1 MEKAL
6 QEKSKGILTFGG
18 AYSNHILAAAYAGK
32 KAGLQSIGIIRGESP
47 ALLSPTLQD
56 AQELGMKLIFME
68 REIFRKMKN
77 DQAGLEI
84 DFPDF
89 TIIPEGG
96 YGITGMLGASTIYD
110 LIPKSRYNWILC
122 ACGTG
127 TMMAGLLHASSPEE
141 KVMGIPVL
149 KDYTNMEKEI
159 RSLLPPEDQTKNI
172 FLDHSYHFGGYAK
185 KTGELI
191 YFMNSFYQSYGIPT
205 DFIYTGKLMFALSD
219 LIQKGFF
226 SNGSRIL
233 AIHSGGLQG
242 NRSLKKGI
250 LAF

>member
-1 MEKAL
+1 
-6 QEKSKGILTFGG
+6 
-18 AYSNHILAAAYAGK
+18 
-32 KAGLQSIGIIRGESP
+32 
-47 ALLSPTLQD
+47 
-56 AQELGMKLIFME
+56 
-68 REIFRKMKN
+68 
-77 DQAGLEI
+77 
-84 DFPDF
+84 
-89 TIIPEGG
+89 
-96 YGITGMLGASTIYD
+96 MLGASTIYD

-127 TMMAGLLHASSPEE
+127 TMMAGLLHASSSEE
-141 KVMGIPVL
+141 KLMGIPVL

-172 FLDHSYHFGGYAK
+172 ILDHTYHFGGYAK
-185 KTGELI
+185 KTMELI
-191 YFMNSFYQSYGIPT
+191 HFMNSFYQSNVIPT